1 MCVRGETIMLSKMT
15 RRVGVGKA
23 RFLFEGRAAPLRR
36 EVGAGVGKG
45 QVPATLSSCLC
56 VTEA

>member
-1 MCVRGETIMLSKMT
+1 MLSKMT